1 MQARIGETKLL
12 FSQGDITDQN
22 VDVIVNAANPSLM
35 GGGGVDGAIH
45 RKGGAKILE
54 DCKRIRVIKWPNG
67 LPVSYVVLSTGGNLK
82 ARFVAHTVGPT
93 WKGGNRD
100 EARLLADAYS
110 NSLDLATTRGFE
122 SIAFPSI
129 STGAYGY
136 PIEEAGTI
144 ALKSVRTFLMENA
157 STLKLVAFVLFSQ
170 DDLRIYEEVANEIFA

>member
-1 MQARIGETKLL
+1 MQAEIGDTKLL
-12 FSQGDITDQN
+12 FLQGDITYQN
-22 VDVIVNAANPSLM
+22 IDVIVNAANPSLM
-35 GGGGVDGAIH
+35 GGSGVDGAIH

-54 DCKRIRVIKWPNG
+54 DCKRIRANRWPNG
-67 LPVSYVVLSTGGNLK
+67 LPVSYVVLSVGGNLK

-100 EARLLADAYS
+100 EAHLLADTY
-110 NSLDLATTRGFE
+110 NSSLGLATIHGFE

-136 PIEEAGTI
+136 PIEEASAI
-144 ALKSVRTFLMENA
+144 ALTSVRTFLMGNA
-157 STLKLVAFVLFSQ
+157 TTLKLVVFILFSQ